1 MKDESKTKKQLIDEL
16 NALNQQLARIKRS
29 EKKHKQVI
37 EALKGSEERY
47 RPATEHSNEGI
58 IVVKGD
64 ERIFFNQK
72 YLELTGYGRPEE
84 LAGKPLFAHIHPDDR
99 EMVET
104 FVRRRQKGE
113 SAPSRYEY
121 RIIRRDGSV
130 VWIEISTSVIIH
142 KGEKASLGYL
152 RDVTERK
159 RAEEELRDS
168 EQRLSSVIQGSPIPT
183 FLIGKDHRV
192 IYWNRALE
200 ELSRIRAAEVIGTRE
215 HWRAFYRSGRPCMA
229 DLIVD
234 EALETVPDWYSGKYS
249 KSRLLEEAYEATDF
263 FPELGD
269 EGRWLRFT
277 AAAIRSA
284 AGDLMGAVE
293 TLEDVTERKRAE
305 EELRDSEQRLSSV
318 IQGSPIPTFLI
329 GKDHRVIYWNRALE
343 ELSRIRA
350 EEVIGTREHWRAFYR
365 SGRPCMADLIVDEA
379 LETVPDWYSGKYSKS
394 RLLEEAYEATDFF
407 PELGDEGRWL
417 RFTAAAIRSS
427 AGDLMGAVETL
438 EDVTE
443 SKRAEEELTKIKR
456 LESLG
461 HFADGVAKD
470 FDSLLSAILRNI
482 FLAKVS
488 VTEED
493 KVMEELLSVAEKAGL
508 QAKELAHRLITFAKG
523 GYLLRRETTIA
534 PILRETV
541 ANVLADSNIQCHFS
555 IADDLWSSEVDDE
568 QIQRVIRNIVLN
580 AREAMPEG
588 GIMDVAAENVTT
600 QAKGGLPLNEG
611 NYLKVSIRDRGV
623 GISKENLSKIFDPY
637 YTTKTARGQRG
648 IGLGLAVCYSI
659 VKNHGGLMTVESE
672 PGFGTTFHVY
682 LPAFP
687 HAAAEPGSD
696 SAGD

>member
-16 NALNQQLARIKRS
+16 KALNQQVAKIKRS
-29 EKKHKQVI
+29 EKKLKQVI

-47 RPATEHSNEGI
+47 RLATEHSNEGI

-84 LAGKPLFAHIHPDDR
+84 LVGKPLFAHIHPDDR
-99 EMVET
+99 ERVET
-104 FVRRRQKGE
+104 FIRRRQKGE
-113 SAPSRYEY
+113 PAPSRYEY

-130 VWIEISTSVIIH
+130 VWIEISTSVIAY

-200 ELSRIRAAEVIGTRE
+200 ELSRIKAEDVIGTRE
-215 HWRAFYRSGRPCMA
+215 HWRAFYRSDRPCMA

-234 EALETVPDWYSGKYS
+234 D
-249 KSRLLEEAYEATDF
+249 
-263 FPELGD
+263 
-269 EGRWLRFT
+269 
-277 AAAIRSA
+277 
-284 AGDLMGAVE
+284 
-293 TLEDVTERKRAE
+293 
-305 EELRDSEQRLSSV
+305 
-318 IQGSPIPTFLI
+318 
-329 GKDHRVIYWNRALE
+329 
-343 ELSRIRA
+343 
-350 EEVIGTREHWRAFYR
+350 
-365 SGRPCMADLIVDEA
+365 A

-443 SKRAEEELTKIKR
+443 RKRAEEELTKIKR

-488 VTEED
+488 VTKED
-493 KVMEELLSVAEKAGL
+493 KAMEELLSVAEKAGL

-523 GYLLRRETTIA
+523 GYLLRRVTSLE

-541 ANVLADSNIQCHFS
+541 ANVLADSNVQCRFS
-555 IADDLWSSEVDDE
+555 IADDLWSSEIDDE

-588 GIMDVAAENVTT
+588 GMMDVAAENVTA
-600 QAKGGLPLNEG
+600 QAKGGLPLKEG

-672 PGFGTTFHVY
+672 PGSGTTFHIY

-687 HAAAEPGSD
+687 HAVAEPSSD

>member
-47 RPATEHSNEGI
+47 RLATEHSNEGI

-159 RAEEELRDS
+159 RAEEELRNS

-200 ELSRIRAAEVIGTRE
+200 ELSRI
-215 HWRAFYRSGRPCMA
+215 
-229 DLIVD
+229 
-234 EALETVPDWYSGKYS
+234 K
-249 KSRLLEEAYEATDF
+249 
-263 FPELGD
+263 
-269 EGRWLRFT
+269 
-277 AAAIRSA
+277 
-284 AGDLMGAVE
+284 
-293 TLEDVTERKRAE
+293 
-305 EELRDSEQRLSSV
+305 
-318 IQGSPIPTFLI
+318 
-329 GKDHRVIYWNRALE
+329 
-343 ELSRIRA
+343 A

-443 SKRAEEELTKIKR
+443 RKRAEEELTKIKR

>member
-1 MKDESKTKKQLIDEL
+1 MKDESKTKKQLIDEIK
-16 NALNQQLARIKRS
+16 ALNQQVAKIKRS
-29 EKKHKQVI
+29 DKKHKQVV

-47 RPATEHSNEGI
+47 RLATEHSNEGI

-99 EMVET
+99 ERVET
-104 FVRRRQKGE
+104 FIRRRQKGE
-113 SAPSRYEY
+113 PAPSRYEY

-130 VWIEISTSVIIH
+130 VWIEISTSVITY

-200 ELSRIRAAEVIGTRE
+200 ELSRIKAEDVIGTRE

-234 EALETVPDWYSGKYS
+234 DALETVPDWYSGKYS

-277 AAAIRSA
+277 AAAIRNS

-305 EELRDSEQRLSSV
+305 EEL
-318 IQGSPIPTFLI
+318 
-329 GKDHRVIYWNRALE
+329 
-343 ELSRIRA
+343 
-350 EEVIGTREHWRAFYR
+350 
-365 SGRPCMADLIVDEA
+365 
-379 LETVPDWYSGKYSKS
+379 
-394 RLLEEAYEATDFF
+394 
-407 PELGDEGRWL
+407 
-417 RFTAAAIRSS
+417 
-427 AGDLMGAVETL
+427 
-438 EDVTE
+438 
-443 SKRAEEELTKIKR
+443 TKIRR

-482 FLAKVS
+482 FLAKIS

-493 KVMEELLSVAEKAGL
+493 KAMEELLSIAEKAGL

-523 GYLLRRETTIA
+523 GYLLRRETPIA

-541 ANVLADSNIQCHFS
+541 ANVLADSNVQCRFS
-555 IADDLWSSEVDDE
+555 IADDLWSSEIDDE

-588 GIMDVAAENVTT
+588 GIMDVAAENVNA
-600 QAKGGLPLNEG
+600 QAKRGLPLNEG
-611 NYLKVSIRDRGV
+611 NYLKVSIRDRGI

-672 PGFGTTFHVY
+672 PGSGTTFHVY

-687 HAAAEPGSD
+687 HTVAEPESD
-696 SAGD
+696 STGD

>member
-152 RDVTERK
+152 R
-159 RAEEELRDS
+159 
-168 EQRLSSVIQGSPIPT
+168 
-183 FLIGKDHRV
+183 
-192 IYWNRALE
+192 
-200 ELSRIRAAEVIGTRE
+200 
-215 HWRAFYRSGRPCMA
+215 
-229 DLIVD
+229 
-234 EALETVPDWYSGKYS
+234 
-249 KSRLLEEAYEATDF
+249 
-263 FPELGD
+263 
-269 EGRWLRFT
+269 
-277 AAAIRSA
+277 
-284 AGDLMGAVE
+284 
-293 TLEDVTERKRAE
+293 DVTERKRAE

>member
-200 ELSRIRAAEVIGTRE
+200 ELSRIRAA
-215 HWRAFYRSGRPCMA
+215 
-229 DLIVD
+229 
-234 EALETVPDWYSGKYS
+234 
-249 KSRLLEEAYEATDF
+249 
-263 FPELGD
+263 
-269 EGRWLRFT
+269 
-277 AAAIRSA
+277 
-284 AGDLMGAVE
+284 
-293 TLEDVTERKRAE
+293 
-305 EELRDSEQRLSSV
+305 
-318 IQGSPIPTFLI
+318 
-329 GKDHRVIYWNRALE
+329 
-343 ELSRIRA
+343 
-350 EEVIGTREHWRAFYR
+350 EVIGTREHWRAFYR

>member
-16 NALNQQLARIKRS
+16 KALNQQVAKIKRS
-29 EKKHKQVI
+29 EKKLKQVI

-47 RPATEHSNEGI
+47 RLATEHSNEGI

-84 LAGKPLFAHIHPDDR
+84 LVGKPLFAHIHPDDR
-99 EMVET
+99 ERVET
-104 FVRRRQKGE
+104 FIRRRQKGE
-113 SAPSRYEY
+113 PAPSRYEY

-130 VWIEISTSVIIH
+130 VWIEISTSVIAY

-159 RAEEELRDS
+159 RAEKELRDS

-200 ELSRIRAAEVIGTRE
+200 ELSRIKAEDVIGTRE
-215 HWRAFYRSGRPCMA
+215 HWRAFYRSDRPCMA

-234 EALETVPDWYSGKYS
+234 DALETVPDWYSGK
-249 KSRLLEEAYEATDF
+249 F
-263 FPELGD
+263 
-269 EGRWLRFT
+269 
-277 AAAIRSA
+277 
-284 AGDLMGAVE
+284 
-293 TLEDVTERKRAE
+293 
-305 EELRDSEQRLSSV
+305 
-318 IQGSPIPTFLI
+318 
-329 GKDHRVIYWNRALE
+329 
-343 ELSRIRA
+343 
-350 EEVIGTREHWRAFYR
+350 
-365 SGRPCMADLIVDEA
+365 
-379 LETVPDWYSGKYSKS
+379 SKS

-443 SKRAEEELTKIKR
+443 RKRAEEELTKIKR

-488 VTEED
+488 VTKED
-493 KVMEELLSVAEKAGL
+493 KAMEELLSVAEKAGL

-523 GYLLRRETTIA
+523 GYLLRRVTSLE

-541 ANVLADSNIQCHFS
+541 ANVLADSNVQCRFS
-555 IADDLWSSEVDDE
+555 IADDLWSSEIDDE

-588 GIMDVAAENVTT
+588 GMMDVAAENVTA
-600 QAKGGLPLNEG
+600 QAKGGLPLKEG

-672 PGFGTTFHVY
+672 PGSGTTFHIY

-687 HAAAEPGSD
+687 HAVAEPSSD

>member
-16 NALNQQLARIKRS
+16 KALNQQVAKIKRS
-29 EKKHKQVI
+29 EKKLKQVI

-47 RPATEHSNEGI
+47 RLATEHSNEGI

-84 LAGKPLFAHIHPDDR
+84 LVGKPLFAHIHPDDR
-99 EMVET
+99 ERVET
-104 FVRRRQKGE
+104 FIRRRQKGE
-113 SAPSRYEY
+113 PAPSRYEY

-130 VWIEISTSVIIH
+130 VWIEISTSVIAY

-200 ELSRIRAAEVIGTRE
+200 ELSRIKAEDVIGTRE
-215 HWRAFYRSGRPCMA
+215 HWRAFYRSDRPCMA

-234 EALETVPDWYSGKYS
+234 DALETVPDWYSGK
-249 KSRLLEEAYEATDF
+249 F
-263 FPELGD
+263 
-269 EGRWLRFT
+269 
-277 AAAIRSA
+277 
-284 AGDLMGAVE
+284 
-293 TLEDVTERKRAE
+293 
-305 EELRDSEQRLSSV
+305 
-318 IQGSPIPTFLI
+318 
-329 GKDHRVIYWNRALE
+329 
-343 ELSRIRA
+343 
-350 EEVIGTREHWRAFYR
+350 
-365 SGRPCMADLIVDEA
+365 
-379 LETVPDWYSGKYSKS
+379 SKS

-443 SKRAEEELTKIKR
+443 RKRAEEELTKIKR

-488 VTEED
+488 VTKED
-493 KVMEELLSVAEKAGL
+493 KAMEELLSVAEKAGL

-523 GYLLRRETTIA
+523 GYLLRRVTSLE

-541 ANVLADSNIQCHFS
+541 ANVLADSNVQCRFS
-555 IADDLWSSEVDDE
+555 IADDLWSSEIDDE

-588 GIMDVAAENVTT
+588 GMMDVAAENVTA
-600 QAKGGLPLNEG
+600 QAKGGLPLKEG

-672 PGFGTTFHVY
+672 PGSGTTFHIY

-687 HAAAEPGSD
+687 HAVAEPSSD

>member
-16 NALNQQLARIKRS
+16 KALNQQVAMIKRS
-29 EKKHKQVI
+29 EKKRKQVI

-47 RPATEHSNEGI
+47 RLATEHSNEGI
-58 IVVKGD
+58 IVVKGN

-99 EMVET
+99 ERVET
-104 FVRRRQKGE
+104 FIRRRQKGE
-113 SAPSRYEY
+113 PAPSRYEY
-121 RIIRRDGSV
+121 RIIRRDGSA
-130 VWIEISTSVIIH
+130 VWIEISTSVITY

-200 ELSRIRAAEVIGTRE
+200 ELSRIKAGDIIGTRE
-215 HWRAFYRSGRPCMA
+215 QWRAFYRSDRPCMA

-234 EALETVPDWYSGKYS
+234 D
-249 KSRLLEEAYEATDF
+249 
-263 FPELGD
+263 
-269 EGRWLRFT
+269 
-277 AAAIRSA
+277 
-284 AGDLMGAVE
+284 
-293 TLEDVTERKRAE
+293 
-305 EELRDSEQRLSSV
+305 
-318 IQGSPIPTFLI
+318 
-329 GKDHRVIYWNRALE
+329 
-343 ELSRIRA
+343 
-350 EEVIGTREHWRAFYR
+350 
-365 SGRPCMADLIVDEA
+365 A

-443 SKRAEEELTKIKR
+443 RKRAEEELTKIRR

-482 FLAKVS
+482 FLAKIS

-493 KVMEELLSVAEKAGL
+493 KAMEELLSIAEKAGL

-523 GYLLRRETTIA
+523 GYLLRRETPIA

-541 ANVLADSNIQCHFS
+541 ANVLADSNIQCRFS
-555 IADDLWSSEVDDE
+555 IADDLWSSEIDDE

-588 GIMDVAAENVTT
+588 GMMDVAAENVTA
-600 QAKGGLPLNEG
+600 QAKGGLPLKEG

-672 PGFGTTFHVY
+672 PGSGTTFHIY

-687 HAAAEPGSD
+687 HAVAEPASD
-696 SAGD
+696 STGD